1 MRRMKMKLTALALL
15 AGGLLVSAGNAHAG
29 GYYYRARSFYVTPPI
44 YANLPVFG
52 QPPIVVYEA
61 VVTYPAPVAGYYTP
75 LSSPVIQQTAAVAP
89 APVVAPV
96 PVAVPAGR
104 VRERQLSTPLRSR
117 YDYKVDYPNGV
128 EYRYR
133 YRRVGGIVRFS
144 ERWDD

>member
-1 MRRMKMKLTALALL
+1 MNLAILALF
-15 AGGLLVSAGNAHAG
+15 AGGLMAGSGSAQAG

-44 YANLPVFG
+44 YANLPIFG
-52 QPPIVVYEA
+52 QPPIVVYEP

-75 LSSPVIQQTAAVAP
+75 ISTPVIEQTAVVAPAPIVAP
-89 APVVAPV
+89 APV
-96 PVAVPAGR
+96 AVPTGR
-104 VRERQLSTPLRSR
+104 VRERQLSTPLRTR

-133 YRRVGGIVRFS
+133 YRRLGGVVRFS